1 MGLSNHSIELLQLV
15 FYRGAYKINLLNG
28 ILQSDS
34 TEKILLDL
42 PIEHGL

>member
-15 FYRGAYKINLLNG
+15 FYKGASKIILLNG
-28 ILQSDS
+28 ILQSHS
-34 TEKILLDL
+34 TEKILLYL